1 MSLSMVNTRAK
12 LGLQAPL
19 VSVEV
24 HLSNGLPAFNIV
36 GLPEAAVKESKDRV
50 RSAIIN
56 SKFEFPNRRITVNLA
71 PAELPKTG
79 SRFDLAIAIGI
90 LTASDQVPK
99 QLLEQYEFIGELALS
114 GELRGV
120 EAILPAV
127 IACASANKQII
138 VSRENANEASMVE
151 AITVLAANNLLQVT
165 AHLFKSQPIESW
177 RKNRVQSKPQHPEI
191 SDVIGQKQ
199 AKRALEIAACGGHH
213 ILLFGPPGTGKSML
227 AGRLAG
233 ILPRMNNHQAL
244 QVASIHSLANKT
256 VFRNLLQ
263 RPFRSP
269 HHSASAIA
277 IVGGG
282 SSPRPGEISLAHEG
296 VLFLDEF
303 PEFQRSVI
311 EMLREPLE
319 SGEINISRAAAQLTF
334 PAQFQLVAAM
344 NPCPCGYKGS
354 LRCDCSAE
362 KIARYQSKI
371 SGPILDRIDLH
382 IPVTNI
388 DNKQLFQ
395 TPDQQQG
402 ESNQKISRRVNHARS
417 IQIKRQGLIN
427 ARLDNQQ
434 LKKVCPLNQI
444 QQDFLDHAIN
454 SYALSTRSFHRLLK
468 VARSIADLAG
478 LELPDIPQYQ
488 EALSYRNQFNAQK

>member
-1 MSLSMVNTRAK
+1 MSLSTVNTRAK

-90 LTASDQVPK
+90 LAASDQVPK
-99 QLLEQYEFIGELALS
+99 QLLEQHEFIGELALS

-127 IACASANKQII
+127 MACATADRHII
-138 VSRENANEASMVE
+138 ISPQNADEASMVDTV
-151 AITVLAANNLLQVT
+151 TVLAATNLLQVT
-165 AHLFKSQPIESW
+165 AHLHQVQPIVAW
-177 RKNRVQSKPQHPEI
+177 GNKTANNHPQHPEI
-191 SDVIGQKQ
+191 RDVIGQKQ

-213 ILLFGPPGTGKSML
+213 LLLFGPPGTGKSML

-233 ILPRMNNHQAL
+233 ILPLMTNHQAL
-244 QVASIHSLANKT
+244 QVASIHSIANK
-256 VFRNLLQ
+256 NLDRDLLE

-282 SSPRPGEISLAHEG
+282 SSPKPGEISLAHEG

-303 PEFQRSVI
+303 PEFQRSVV

-319 SGEINISRAAAQLTF
+319 SGEINISRATAQLTF
-334 PAQFQLVAAM
+334 PAQFQLIAAM
-344 NPCPCGYKGS
+344 NPCPCGYLGS
-354 LRCDCSAE
+354 DRCHCSAE
-362 KIARYQSKI
+362 KIGRYQSKI

-388 DNKQLFQ
+388 KNKQLFQ
-395 TPDQQQG
+395 AQEQQG
-402 ESNQKISRRVNHARS
+402 ESNQQISQRVNRARS
-417 IQIKRQGLIN
+417 IQMARQGLIN
-427 ARLDNQQ
+427 SRLDNQQ
-434 LKKVCPLNQI
+434 LKKVCPLNQQ
-444 QQDFLDHAIN
+444 QQDFLDQAIN
-454 SYALSTRSFHRLLK
+454 SYKLSTRSFHRLLK
-468 VARSIADLAG
+468 VARSIADLA
-478 LELPDIPQYQ
+478 ELQFPDIPQYQ
-488 EALSYRNQFNAQK
+488 EALSYRSQFNTH

>member
-1 MSLSMVNTRAK
+1 MSLSTVNTRAK

-36 GLPEAAVKESKDRV
+36 GLPEAAVKESKDRF

-90 LTASDQVPK
+90 LAASDQVPK
-99 QLLEQYEFIGELALS
+99 QLIEQHEFIGELALS

-127 IACASANKQII
+127 IACATADRHII
-138 VSRENANEASMVE
+138 ISPQNADEASFVDTV
-151 AITVLAANNLLQVT
+151 TVLAATNLLQVT
-165 AHLFKSQPIESW
+165 AHLHQVQPIASW
-177 RKNRVQSKPQHPEI
+177 GKKTANNHAQHPEI
-191 SDVIGQKQ
+191 RDVIGQKQ

-213 ILLFGPPGTGKSML
+213 LLLFGPPGTGKSML
-227 AGRLAG
+227 ASRLGG
-233 ILPRMNNHQAL
+233 ILPLMTNHQAL
-244 QVASIHSLANKT
+244 QVASIHSLANK
-256 VFRNLLQ
+256 NLDRDMLE

-282 SSPRPGEISLAHEG
+282 SSPKPGEISLAHEG

-303 PEFQRSVI
+303 PEFQRSVV

-319 SGEINISRAAAQLTF
+319 SGEINISRATAQLTF
-334 PAQFQLVAAM
+334 PAQFQLIAAM
-344 NPCPCGYKGS
+344 NPCPCGYMGS
-354 LRCDCSAE
+354 DRCHCSAE

-388 DNKQLFQ
+388 
-395 TPDQQQG
+395 
-402 ESNQKISRRVNHARS
+402 KISNYFRHRDSKENLISKLAKES
-417 IQIKRQGLIN
+417 IGQGQYRWLDRGLLIRDLITN
-427 ARLDNQQ
+427 N
-434 LKKVCPLNQI
+434 LKK
-444 QQDFLDHAIN
+444 
-454 SYALSTRSFHRLLK
+454 YAR
-468 VARSIADLAG
+468 
-478 LELPDIPQYQ
+478 
-488 EALSYRNQFNAQK
+488 